1 MSDDYLN
8 RGDNFLET
16 MKRSIDS
23 GTTINWSMLTQQLRE
38 LFYTTHRDGVQ
49 SGEQLGKMRAA
60 ENTMMERALDRLL
73 EMGAVLARRKKAG
86 HKVKALEDLESE
98 LTACFRE
105 VVIDSLDLSG
115 KKLDRI
121 MEKFIRKLG
130 DLTDDLKAQAAV
142 EEEE

>member
-8 RGDNFLET
+8 RGNNFLESL
-16 MKRSIDS
+16 KRSVDS
-23 GTTINWSMLTQQLRE
+23 GTDVNWTMLTQQLRE
-38 LFYTTHRDGVQ
+38 LFYTTHRDGVK
-49 SGEQLGKMRAA
+49 SGEQMAKFREA
-60 ENTMMERALDRLL
+60 ENTMMQNALDRLL
-73 EMGAVLARRKKAG
+73 EMGARLARRKLAG

-121 MEKFIRKLG
+121 MEKFIGKLG
-130 DLTDDLKAQAAV
+130 DLTEDLKAQAA
-142 EEEE
+142 EEE